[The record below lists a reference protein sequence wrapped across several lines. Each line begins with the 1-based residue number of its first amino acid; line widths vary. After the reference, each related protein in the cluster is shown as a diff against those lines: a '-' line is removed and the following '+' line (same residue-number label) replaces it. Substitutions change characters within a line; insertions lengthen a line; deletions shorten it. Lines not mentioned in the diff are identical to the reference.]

1 MSSNS
6 RKEAWASCQSVI
18 LEFLNK
24 SESVKYVGPATKKF
38 YRQLNHPEGR
48 MFLFAKEVKPNRLQ
62 VVVDRIDGHGEETVT
77 LNLKDRIDAKTYR
90 LWLRRYKVTEQF
102 SIIREMQKTLYEAG
116 VDITP
121 SVMEGQMPEFVATRW
136 DLSDQGKYRATY
148 LRWLKFCR
156 ENFPDDEKQPA
167 YNRVLSK
174 VLKGDGDPVVY
185 EDNVLGWMI
194 IGRVKQMRVADLDK
208 ALILALLKEIN
219 SWPYV
224 AWKLRAAVEQRLYDL
239 EKGVSK

>member
-6 RKEAWASCQSVI
+6 RREAWASCQSVI

-24 SESVKYVGPATKKF
+24 SESVKYVGPVTKKF

-77 LNLKDRIDAKTYR
+77 LNLKDRIDASTYS

-102 SIIREMQKTLYEAG
+102 AIIREMQKTLYEAG
-116 VDITP
+116 ADITP
-121 SVMEGQMPEFVATRW
+121 SVMEGQVMPEFVAAHQNF
-136 DLSDQGKYRATY
+136 SDQGKYRATY
-148 LRWLKFCR
+148 LRWLKLCR
-156 ENFPDDEKQPA
+156 ENFPDDEKQPT
-167 YNRVLSK
+167 YNQLLSK
-174 VLKGDGDPVVY
+174 VLKGEADLVVH
-185 EDNVLGWMI
+185 EDNVLGWVI

-208 ALILALLKEIN
+208 ARILELLNEIN

-224 AWKLRAAVEQRLYDL
+224 AWTLRVAVEQRLYEL
-239 EKGVSK
+239 EKGV